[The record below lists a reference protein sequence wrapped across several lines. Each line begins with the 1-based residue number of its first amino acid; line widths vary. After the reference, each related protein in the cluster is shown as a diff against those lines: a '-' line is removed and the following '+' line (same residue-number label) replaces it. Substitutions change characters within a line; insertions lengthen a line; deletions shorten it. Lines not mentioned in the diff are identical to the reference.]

1 MNNKELKKKECL
13 FEIADDHTN
22 GMDIYNHNGSFW
34 LINTKE
40 LKWMVEFTKDKTL
53 WYNYHVFK
61 SLFKAMSLDV
71 MKNQEYITEWFESR
85 FLKPEVVEDTIQNG
99 VKHTYLLPLHVNL
112 SVEDTIQNG
121 VKHTGYLPLHR
132 VHPVEDTI
140 QNGVKHTLFTMNP
153 GVSLVEDT
161 IQNGVKRTL
170 PESIP
175 DSFGINDTIQNGVRQ
190 TRRFSIDSP
199 FSVKDTIQNGVK
211 INGIYVGG
219 KRQKE
224 NVEVVI
230 DYGVKET
237 YDDCSYNIARV
248 EGIVRIGGVI
258 KNGIKEVQRLPDQD
272 GVKQTELSKR
282 DFFPEDILQNGVK
295 HIFNRTRPDNF
306 DVEDTIQNGV
316 KHTKSMCGKRDL
328 RVNSTIEN
336 GVKHT
341 EEGLFIT
348 ISDIKDV
355 TQNGVKHTEYGDW
368 LDGDERIG
376 DIAQNGVKVLQPL
389 PDQDGNMDWGNYY
402 HGKEDRTKPF
412 NEYLNDAIRF
422 GDQVLFPHNF
432 NKLKNLQQ

>member
-1 MNNKELKKKECL
+1 
-13 FEIADDHTN
+13 
-22 GMDIYNHNGSFW
+22 
-34 LINTKE
+34 
-40 LKWMVEFTKDKTL
+40 
-53 WYNYHVFK
+53 
-61 SLFKAMSLDV
+61 
-71 MKNQEYITEWFESR
+71 
-85 FLKPEVVEDTIQNG
+85 
-99 VKHTYLLPLHVNL
+99 
-112 SVEDTIQNG
+112 
-121 VKHTGYLPLHR
+121 
-132 VHPVEDTI
+132 
-140 QNGVKHTLFTMNP
+140 
-153 GVSLVEDT
+153 
-161 IQNGVKRTL
+161 
-170 PESIP
+170 
-175 DSFGINDTIQNGVRQ
+175 
-190 TRRFSIDSP
+190 
-199 FSVKDTIQNGVK
+199 VK

-224 NVEVVI
+224 NVDVVI
-230 DYGVKET
+230 NYGVKET
-237 YDDCSYNIARV
+237 YDDCSNNIARV

-258 KNGIKEVQRLPDQD
+258 KNGIKEVQPLPAQD

-295 HIFNRTRPDNF
+295 RTVPESIADSFAIKDTIQNGVKHIFNRTRPDNF
-306 DVEDTIQNGV
+306 DVEDAIQ
-316 KHTKSMCGKRDL
+316 
-328 RVNSTIEN
+328 N

-368 LDGDERIG
+368 IDGDKRIR

-389 PDQDGNMDWGNYY
+389 PAQDGNMDWGNYY

>member
-13 FEIADDHTN
+13 FEIADDYTN

-40 LKWMVEFTKDKTL
+40 LKWMIEFTKDKTL
-53 WYNYHVFK
+53 WYNYNIFK

-71 MKNQEYITEWFESR
+71 MKNQVYITEWFESR

-99 VKHTYLLPLHVNL
+99 VKHTIQSWVPECLQ
-112 SVEDTIQNG
+112 VEDTIQNG
-121 VKHTGYLPLHR
+121 VKHTSFHYRHKGQPVEDTIQNGVKR
-132 VHPVEDTI
+132 TRMKNIEKSCFVEDTI
-140 QNGVKHTLFTMNP
+140 QNGVKHTLSPTFISTC
-153 GVSLVEDT
+153 VVEDT
-161 IQNGVKRTL
+161 IQNGVKRTSIRSWVNASSVEDTIQHGVKRTL

-175 DSFGINDTIQNGVRQ
+175 DSFGINDTIENGVKR
-190 TRRFSIDSP
+190 TDMDRWNGRHTINN
-199 FSVKDTIQNGVK
+199 TIQNGVK
-211 INGIYVGG
+211 INGTYVGG

-237 YDDCSYNIARV
+237 YDDCSNNIARV
-248 EGIVRIGGVI
+248 EGIVRIGG
-258 KNGIKEVQRLPDQD
+258 
-272 GVKQTELSKR
+272 
-282 DFFPEDILQNGVK
+282 
-295 HIFNRTRPDNF
+295 
-306 DVEDTIQNGV
+306 
-316 KHTKSMCGKRDL
+316 
-328 RVNSTIEN
+328 
-336 GVKHT
+336 
-341 EEGLFIT
+341 
-348 ISDIKDV
+348 V

-389 PDQDGNMDWGNYY
+389 PAQDGNMDWGNYY

>member
-13 FEIADDHTN
+13 FEIADDYTN

-40 LKWMVEFTKDKTL
+40 LKWMIEFTKDKTL
-53 WYNYHVFK
+53 WYNYNIFK
-61 SLFKAMSLDV
+61 SLFKAMSLNV
-71 MKNQEYITEWFESR
+71 MENQVYITEWFESR

-99 VKHTYLLPLHVNL
+99 VKHTF
-112 SVEDTIQNG
+112 ETISLY
-121 VKHTGYLPLHR
+121 VDK
-132 VHPVEDTI
+132 VEDTI
-140 QNGVKHTLFTMNP
+140 QNGVKHTLRLLKYQP
-153 GVSLVEDT
+153 HLVEDT
-161 IQNGVKRTL
+161 IQNGVKHTLSPTFISTCVVEDTIQNGVKRTSIRSWVNASSVEDTIQHGVKRTL

-175 DSFGINDTIQNGVRQ
+175 DSFGINDTIENGVKR
-190 TRRFSIDSP
+190 TDMDRWNGRHTINN
-199 FSVKDTIQNGVK
+199 TIQNGVK
-211 INGIYVGG
+211 INGTYVGG

-237 YDDCSYNIARV
+237 YDDCSNNIARV

-258 KNGIKEVQRLPDQD
+258 
-272 GVKQTELSKR
+272 
-282 DFFPEDILQNGVK
+282 
-295 HIFNRTRPDNF
+295 
-306 DVEDTIQNGV
+306 
-316 KHTKSMCGKRDL
+316 
-328 RVNSTIEN
+328 
-336 GVKHT
+336 
-341 EEGLFIT
+341 
-348 ISDIKDV
+348 
-355 TQNGVKHTEYGDW
+355 QNGVKHTEYGDW

-389 PDQDGNMDWGNYY
+389 PAQDGNMDWGNYY